1 MRTVR
6 ARKWDVTNRHA
17 TFRSLLAT
25 PQTLGRRD
33 RTSCPCDQRN
43 LDVFLGLPFKITSNA
58 LLTQMLAPQCDLDDF
73 AWTGGDRPV
82 YNSRIDQMRTQFGRE
97 SRAYPQTKIRRRPDS
112 IFSDEL
118 EDFQLL
124 GYAPHPATKAMEAV

>member
-1 MRTVR
+1 
-6 ARKWDVTNRHA
+6 
-17 TFRSLLAT
+17 
-25 PQTLGRRD
+25 
-33 RTSCPCDQRN
+33 
-43 LDVFLGLPFKITSNA
+43 
-58 LLTQMLAPQCDLDDF
+58 
-73 AWTGGDRPV
+73 
-82 YNSRIDQMRTQFGRE
+82 MRTQFGRE